1 MCHVLCCWTPCHS
14 STCCVL
20 LSLPQIGNIIKP
32 GYRCRIGYNWQWWSS
47 FRPVWSGVNF
57 FLLLQLFLFSTKT
70 LAMPI
75 FLHQTIGVANF
86 FGKLACLH
94 IKPNRPIIS
103 SWLTAYIL
111 PIYLSLYNW
120 HTPSASLFFY
130 KNVWYLL
137 VYVPI
142 MVQRYW

>member
-1 MCHVLCCWTPCHS
+1 MTIYTLVISERRMYLADSDADICIHIDCDNIYTIYDRVKNMCHVLCCWTPCHS

-20 LSLPQIGNIIKP
+20 LSLPQIGNIIKL

-75 FLHQTIGVANF
+75 FLHQT
-86 FGKLACLH
+86 KLV
-94 IKPNRPIIS
+94 
-103 SWLTAYIL
+103 L
-111 PIYLSLYNW
+111 PIFL
-120 HTPSASLFFY
+120 ASLHVCTS
-130 KNVWYLL
+130 NQTGL
-137 VYVPI
+137 
-142 MVQRYW
+142 